1 MTTDRQRAIP
11 IQDRIPHN
19 HCYGCGPENPDGMQ
33 IKSHWDGKESVCT
46 YIPRPEQC
54 AGPTGYLYGGT
65 IASLIDCH
73 CVCTSI
79 ANYYQL
85 DDREIGEGPAIWCV
99 TGGLEVRYL
108 KPTRIDHPVE
118 LRATIEECSKKKTV
132 LACTLSSDG
141 TVTAEGKVVAIR
153 VPAEWRE

>member
-1 MTTDRQRAIP
+1 MTTDRQQTTP

-33 IKSHWDGKESVCT
+33 IKSYWDGEESICT
-46 YIPRPEQC
+46 YVPRPEQC

-85 DDREIGEGPAIWCV
+85 DGLEVGEGPAIWCV
-99 TGGLEVRYL
+99 TGSLEVRYL

-118 LRATIEECSKKKTV
+118 LSATIEECSKKKTV

-141 TVTAEGKVVAIR
+141 VVTAEGRVVAIR

>member
-1 MTTDRQRAIP
+1 MTTDRQRTIP

-33 IKSHWDGKESVCT
+33 IKSYWDGEESVCT
-46 YIPRPEQC
+46 YMPRPEQC

-85 DDREIGEGPAIWCV
+85 DGREIGEGRAIWCV

>member
-1 MTTDRQRAIP
+1 MSTDNRTKTA

-33 IKSHWDGKESVCT
+33 IKSYWDGRESVCT
-46 YIPRPEQC
+46 YSPRPEQC
-54 AGPTGYLYGGT
+54 AGPTQYLYGGT

-79 ANYYQL
+79 ANYYQR
-85 DDREIGEGPAIWCV
+85 DGYEVGEGPSIWCV

-108 KPTRIDHPVE
+108 KPTAIDRPVE
-118 LRATIEECSKKKTV
+118 LRATISECTGKKTV

-141 TVTAEGKVVAIR
+141 VKTAEGTVVAIR

>member
-1 MTTDRQRAIP
+1 MNEPSQITA

-33 IKSHWDGKESVCT
+33 IKSYWDGTESICT
-46 YIPRPEQC
+46 YMPRPEQC

-73 CVCTSI
+73 SVCTSI

-85 DDREIGEGPAIWCV
+85 DGFGIGEGPEIWCV

-108 KPTRIDHPVE
+108 KPTPIDHPVE
-118 LRATIEECSKKKTV
+118 LRATISECATKKTV
-132 LACTLSSDG
+132 LECTLSSDG
-141 TVTAEGKVVAIR
+141 VVTAEGKVVAIR

>member
-1 MTTDRQRAIP
+1 MKTDRHPTTP
-11 IQDRIPHN
+11 IQDSIPHN

-33 IKSHWDGKESVCT
+33 IKSYWDGTESICT
-46 YIPRPEQC
+46 YMPRPEQC

-85 DDREIGEGPAIWCV
+85 DGFEIGEGPAIWCV

-108 KPTRIDHPVE
+108 KPTRIDQAVE
-118 LRATIEECSKKKTV
+118 LRATIVECSEKKTV
-132 LACTLSSDG
+132 LECTLSSDG
-141 TVTAEGKVVAIR
+141 IVTAEGRVVAIR
-153 VPAEWRE
+153 VPTEWRD

>member
-1 MTTDRQRAIP
+1 MTIDQQHMAP

-33 IKSHWDGKESVCT
+33 IKSYWDGMESVCT
-46 YIPRPEQC
+46 YLPRPEQC

-85 DDREIGEGPAIWCV
+85 DGFKIGEGPDIWCV
-99 TGGLEVRYL
+99 TGGLEVRYV
-108 KPTRIDHPVE
+108 KPTRIELPVD
-118 LRATIEECSKKKTV
+118 LRATISECTEKKTM

-141 TVTAEGKVVAIR
+141 VVTAEGKVVAIR